1 MLVLEVASDDDDL
14 VSEHEE
20 SKTLLAESFPRVWV
34 PCSRGS
40 SLPYILP
47 HDIHEYASGRILN
60 NEVSAFTTKR
70 GSGMHL
76 IDIT

>member
-60 NEVSAFTTKR
+60 NECHRINVCDQQNETNTLS
-70 GSGMHL
+70 
-76 IDIT
+76 